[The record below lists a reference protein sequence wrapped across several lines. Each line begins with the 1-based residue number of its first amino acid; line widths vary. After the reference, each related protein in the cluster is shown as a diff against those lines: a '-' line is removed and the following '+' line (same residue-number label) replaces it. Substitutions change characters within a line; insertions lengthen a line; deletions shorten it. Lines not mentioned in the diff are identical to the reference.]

1 MGFQIKI
8 CLSVTKEDIY
18 FGFGM
23 KEWMKLL
30 QKCLHF
36 TPSRNR
42 AHGKRSR
49 SIISSG
55 VGGCFFCL
63 MQETVRLSR
72 YMI

>member
-8 CLSVTKEDIY
+8 CLSVTKEDVY

-23 KEWMKLL
+23 KEWMKRS
-30 QKCLHF
+30 CLHF
-36 TPSRNR
+36 TPSRIALTEN
-42 AHGKRSR
+42 APEALYLQGL
-49 SIISSG
+49 
-55 VGGCFFCL
+55 FFCL